1 MKRKTFIKQLMAVG
15 INRDAANQA
24 ADEARKKGTP
34 YFKALG
40 EWLNFWAIYCWTCR
54 KMALDC
60 LLYGH
65 AEMPTFAR
73 MNLCQQAPGPVIV
86 TTYSPNIGSIIG
98 RSLLDSLLE
107 TDCEERRQWT
117 KENPF
122 IPGGGGH
129 E

>member
-15 INRDAANQA
+15 IGRDAANQA
-24 ADEARKKGTP
+24 ADMAREKGTP

-40 EWLNFWAIYCWTCR
+40 EWLIFWGIYCWTCK
-54 KMALDC
+54 KMALDFM
-60 LLYGH
+60 LYGY
-65 AEMPTFAR
+65 AEMPSFAR
-73 MNLCQQAPGPVIV
+73 LNLRIPGTEPIIV
-86 TTYSPNIGSIIG
+86 STYSPNTGSIIG
-98 RSLLDSLLE
+98 RSILDSLLE
-107 TDCEERRQWT
+107 TDCEERSQWT